1 MLQTVLLHM
10 SIPHLPRLGLS
21 HTDTEITAHDVLN
34 KLKSQWRT
42 VITLTSLGLLLGTLY
57 LLTSP
62 SRYEIKAY
70 LDKPYSNEIAE
81 INSGRTSSSGLVQYT
96 PEEVF
101 SYFMRRL
108 LTDEAKQRFFQEI
121 YLPSQESAPESPGAR
136 QALYQQMSQKVLT
149 VSPPPP
155 KKGRD
160 LYSVRIEAPSGEKAA
175 AWTNAFLDQV
185 AEDATRSLFL
195 DAEKSIALQVR
206 NTERDLQE
214 KLLITMQTRQ
224 DRLAQL
230 SEALQVAQ
238 AVGIRDPQMT
248 SVQPPLQDG
257 VASFIDG
264 SRLYARGSKSLQ
276 AELTVLRSRK
286 DDAPFVEGLRATQS
300 QLRLLEELEP
310 AKKKF
315 KIFHIDGEILA
326 PIKPFSPKKSLA
338 LALGLFM
345 GLFLGIF
352 TALVRTGVIR
362 QMLSA
367 DEPSSARSSATRH
380 PHEASA
386 ATTSATD
393 TVFTRQP
400 V

>member
-1 MLQTVLLHM
+1 
-10 SIPHLPRLGLS
+10 
-21 HTDTEITAHDVLN
+21 
-34 KLKSQWRT
+34 
-42 VITLTSLGLLLGTLY
+42 
-57 LLTSP
+57 
-62 SRYEIKAY
+62 
-70 LDKPYSNEIAE
+70 
-81 INSGRTSSSGLVQYT
+81 
-96 PEEVF
+96 
-101 SYFMRRL
+101 
-108 LTDEAKQRFFQEI
+108 
-121 YLPSQESAPESPGAR
+121 
-136 QALYQQMSQKVLT
+136 MSQKVLT

-195 DAEKSIALQVR
+195 DAEKSIALQVQ

-276 AELTVLRSRK
+276 AELTVLKSRK

-345 GLFLGIF
+345 GFFLGIF

-367 DEPSSARSSATRH
+367 DEPSSARPSATRH
-380 PHEASA
+380 PHDASA
-386 ATTSATD
+386 VTTSATD
-393 TVFTRQP
+393 TVFTRRP